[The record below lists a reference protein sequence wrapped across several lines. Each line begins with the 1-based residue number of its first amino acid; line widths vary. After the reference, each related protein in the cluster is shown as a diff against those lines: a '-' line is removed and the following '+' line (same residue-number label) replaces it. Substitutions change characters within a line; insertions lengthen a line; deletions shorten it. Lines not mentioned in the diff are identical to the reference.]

1 MTTILDIP
9 GSQPPNP
16 FSEPIQSALTA
27 LTSGSGPTLDDTA
40 AHIVATVTDS
50 PNPAHALWELWDA
63 FFTAV
68 ATCQGPQPH
77 APHLALLD
85 ALRAQPPTQP
95 SRVRAGSDADR
106 QLRGCTQSDGKLHWS
121 ALPRFGA
128 QWRDVH
134 DILEAWRD
142 WDGVRASADESL
154 SHGAGEY
161 YLRFCAFSAALLG
174 VTAGEG
180 GVHPIWVFHAC
191 RNVLERES
199 PQPCGHPK
207 PHRIPPEQVLALDVR
222 VAATWVRDGGRA
234 LWETGSEELRRHWA
248 AALDRK
254 TELWPKED
262 GLTRERWQL
271 WAKRLH
277 ILRTA
282 EPSLDQETKAVVTEA
297 SEVVER
303 ILQEN
308 PT

>member
-16 FSEPIQSALTA
+16 FTEPIQSALTA
-27 LTSGSGPTLDDTA
+27 LISGSGPTLDDTA
-40 AHIVATVTDS
+40 AHIVATITDS

-68 ATCQGPQPH
+68 VTSPGPQAH

-85 ALRAQPPTQP
+85 ALRAQPPSPP
-95 SRVRAGSDADR
+95 SRVRAGSDAGR
-106 QLRGCTQSDGKLHWS
+106 PQRGGTRPGGELRWS

-142 WDGVRASADESL
+142 WDGVRASAAESL
-154 SHGAGEY
+154 GAGAGAGEY
-161 YLRFCAFSAALLG
+161 HRRFCAFSAALLG
-174 VTAGEG
+174 ATAGAG
-180 GVHPIWVFHAC
+180 GVHLVWVFHAC
-191 RNVLERES
+191 RNVLERED
-199 PQPCGHPK
+199 PRPARPK
-207 PHRIPPEQVLALDVR
+207 PHRMPPEQVWALDVR

-234 LWETGSEELRRHWA
+234 LWETEPEELRRHWA
-248 AALDRK
+248 AALDKK
-254 TELWPKED
+254 TELWPRED

-271 WAKRLH
+271 WASRLQ
-277 ILRTA
+277 LLSTA
-282 EPSLDQETKAVVTEA
+282 EAILDQETRAVVTEA
-297 SEVVER
+297 SKVVED

-308 PT
+308 